1 MFEKI
6 PIDPTQI
13 PIEYT
18 LDTVNK
24 LQAMS
29 DRVDQLQELLNQVP
43 HGIVHEPKVSDPEY
57 FYGNHSK
64 LRDFISQVKLVI

>member
-1 MFEKI
+1 
-6 PIDPTQI
+6 
-13 PIEYT
+13 
-18 LDTVNK
+18 
-24 LQAMS
+24 MS

-57 FYGNHSK
+57 FYGNYSK